1 MRQVWCAGII
11 VAVGVLAGCKFQV
24 VPRAVESKPQG
35 NIVGTF
41 KFERRWQG
49 TDLNTGGGCLVFQ
62 NAAPLACDAGAFCQT
77 NKPVGAGYGYC
88 LNKSVSVWGAQGK
101 GPQQCWWQPTPASC
115 LRGTPVDLLKV
126 GETYRTTPAVA
137 AKPPGTKPVVRWR
150 VLTCT
155 NIKQGACAD
164 PNAKDG
170 EDRMY
175 LAGPIWSN

>member
-1 MRQVWCAGII
+1 MRGILCAAMI
-11 VAVGVLAGCKFQV
+11 VAVGLLAGCKFQV
-24 VPRAVESKPQG
+24 VPRAVEPQSQG
-35 NIVGTF
+35 KVVGMF

-62 NAAPLACDAGAFCQT
+62 NAAPLACDDGAFCQA
-77 NKPVGAGYGYC
+77 NKPVGAGHGYC
-88 LNKSVSVWGAQGK
+88 LSKSVSVWGAQGK

-115 LRGTPVDLLKV
+115 LRKSPADPLVVGAVYVTKDPVD
-126 GETYRTTPAVA
+126 
-137 AKPPGTKPVVRWR
+137 AKPPGKAVVRWR

-164 PNAKDG
+164 PIAKDG

-175 LAGPIWSN
+175 LAGPIRSN